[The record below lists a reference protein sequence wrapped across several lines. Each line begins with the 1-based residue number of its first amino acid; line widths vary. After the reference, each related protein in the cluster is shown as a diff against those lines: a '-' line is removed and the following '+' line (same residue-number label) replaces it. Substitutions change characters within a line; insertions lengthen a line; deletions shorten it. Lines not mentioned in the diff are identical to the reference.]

1 MHFDG
6 KHAKLK
12 WDDYKDKCA
21 NLQEI
26 HGGTT
31 QCVAVLRV
39 AATAYSRELCKTC
52 ESKAIR

>member
-31 QCVAVLRV
+31 QGVAVRG
-39 AATAYSRELCKTC
+39 TQNK
-52 ESKAIR
+52 KKMKK

>member
-21 NLQEI
+21 NLQAM

-31 QCVAVLRV
+31 QGVAVRGTGNKGKLK
-39 AATAYSRELCKTC
+39 EKK
-52 ESKAIR
+52 KAQK